1 MKQKKAEEAAA
12 AEAAEVER
20 KKGLVGG
27 VVGGAG
33 HVGGGGRTTL
43 AHSMSSPGFDGKR
56 RLSVKEKK
64 DFERRMSSIETKWY
78 QDAALIQE
86 WDPKKKELFLAVKRF
101 VAIIYVGETRKMLD
115 TMPAYKEW
123 VDKMDEKQKQAEKK
137 RTTAMSRFAVGD
149 AVTGAIS
156 ELTNAMLHGVSA
168 DTPPKKRMALV
179 MTNAK
184 SRGLSLPQ
192 IFGFFLGRTLDEA
205 MQMEMTEELEEEL
218 YRTELTK
225 DQFNEGLQRL
235 DKHLFDVSE
244 AELDD
249 LIATF
254 DEDGSGTISLTE
266 FRDWCF
272 RIPSLTWKTAR
283 KMYEEEQLALLN
295 SVPLLAELKIGALR
309 RLLSAMTTEFYNP
322 GDHVMKQGDT
332 EDRSLFIIIGGKAD
346 ATRDENDA
354 AGKKTGEKV
363 VGTLPTGAFFG
374 ESALLNEEPR
384 SANIVATTKLK
395 CAKLDQK
402 MYERILEDI
411 AETVRMH
418 AEARMGMNIISDLV
432 EIYSGMWKPKL
443 KGSERFNVQIVLSPE
458 LLDEGAVVVL
468 AYNSTQKMR
477 SPPLFIDAAGARSL
491 TSAME
496 MREAQKV
503 EAKREMAAAA
513 KSGKKVERG
522 AQGLSGV
529 ASAAASTSAGRA
541 KTGSLMKA
549 GSMVSV
555 AKQVKTL
562 EMHKKVENECMAKAL
577 LMRFLSSPDGML
589 LCRLLRGDSDDTL
602 FCVDEN
608 PGIPEEYIDESHK
621 KLGWDPVEQ
630 EADDVEEEAAPK
642 EADGPIADG
651 RHAPQAPQ

>member
-1 MKQKKAEEAAA
+1 MSAKEEFAALKQKKAEEAAA

-33 HVGGGGRTTL
+33 HVGSGGRTTL
-43 AHSMSSPGFDGKR
+43 AHSTSSPGFDGKR

-115 TMPAYKEW
+115 TIPAYKEW

-156 ELTNAMLHGVSA
+156 ELTNEMLHGVSA

-205 MQMEMTEELEEEL
+205 MQMEMTDELEEEL

-272 RIPSLTWKTAR
+272 RIPSLTWKTAS
-283 KMYEEEQLALLN
+283 KIYEEDQLALLK
-295 SVPLLAELKIGALR
+295 SIPLLADLKIGVLR
-309 RLLSAMTTEFYNP
+309 RLLSAMTIEFYNP
-322 GDHVMKQGDT
+322 GDYVMKQGDT
-332 EDRSLFIIIGGKAD
+332 EDRSLFVIIGGKAK
-346 ATRDENDA
+346 ATRNDYDA
-354 AGKKTGEKV
+354 AGKTTGEKE
-363 VGTLPTGAFFG
+363 VGALPTGAFFG

-384 SANIVATTKLK
+384 SANIIAASKLK
-395 CAKLDQK
+395 CAKLGQK
-402 MYERILEDI
+402 IYERILEDI
-411 AETVRMH
+411 AETVRMQS
-418 AEARMGMNIISDLV
+418 EARQGMIIASEMVD
-432 EIYSGMWKPKL
+432 IYSGMWKPKL
-443 KGSERFNVQIVLSPE
+443 KGSERFSVHIALSPA

-468 AYNSTQKMR
+468 AYNLAKHVR
-477 SPPLFIDAAGARSL
+477 SPSLFIDAEGARSL

-496 MREAQKV
+496 MRAAQQV
-503 EAKREMAAAA
+503 EAKREMAAAS
-513 KSGKKVERG
+513 KLGKQVERG
-522 AQGLSGV
+522 TQGLSGV
-529 ASAAASTSAGRA
+529 ASTASI
-541 KTGSLMKA
+541 KA
-549 GSMVSV
+549 
-555 AKQVKTL
+555 L
-562 EMHKKVENECMAKAL
+562 EMQKKVENECIAKAL
-577 LMRFLSSPDGML
+577 LMRFLPSPDGSL
-589 LCRLLRGDSDDTL
+589 LCRLLRGDREDIP
-602 FCVDEN
+602 FYVEAN
-608 PGIPEEYIDESHK
+608 PGFPQELFDSEHK
-621 KLGWDPVEQ
+621 KMGWDPDAA
-630 EADDVEEEAAPK
+630 EADDTGDDEVRDAAVAQEE
-642 EADGPIADG
+642 EADGPVADG
-651 RHAPQAPQ
+651 RHAPQ